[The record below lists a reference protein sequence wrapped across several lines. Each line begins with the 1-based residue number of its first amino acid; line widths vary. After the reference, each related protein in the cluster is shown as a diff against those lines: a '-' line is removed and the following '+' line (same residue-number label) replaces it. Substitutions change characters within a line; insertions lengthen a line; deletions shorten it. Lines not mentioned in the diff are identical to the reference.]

1 MASFDIHKQAGMMMM
16 MMMMMSELSVGSRE
30 TIR

>member
-1 MASFDIHKQAGMMMM
+1 MASFDIHKQAGM